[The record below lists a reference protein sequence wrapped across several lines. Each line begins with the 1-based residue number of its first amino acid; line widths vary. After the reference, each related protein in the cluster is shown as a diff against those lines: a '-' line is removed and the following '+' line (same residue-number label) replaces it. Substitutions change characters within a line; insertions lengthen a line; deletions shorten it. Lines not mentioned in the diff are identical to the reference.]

1 MTVHSPVGSPPH
13 ALAFGAHGSSIRHAT
28 VARQQRSSGHFIERR
43 FGEKGGAGK
52 QPERVGQGSEGTGNG
67 QRATGNGQRATGNDG
82 SGSDIPRSPFPVPRS
97 PFPPISRC

>member
-52 QPERVGQGSEGTGNG
+52 QRERVGQGSEGTGNG
-67 QRATGNGQRATGNDG
+67 QRATGNGQRGMTDPALTFPV
-82 SGSDIPRSPFPVPRS
+82 PRSPLPVPRS
-97 PFPPISRC
+97 PFPPI